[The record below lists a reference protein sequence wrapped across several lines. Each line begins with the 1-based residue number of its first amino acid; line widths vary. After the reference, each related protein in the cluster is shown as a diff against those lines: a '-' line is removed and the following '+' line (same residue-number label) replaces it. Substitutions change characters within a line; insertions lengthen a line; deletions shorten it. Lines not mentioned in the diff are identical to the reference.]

1 VASRPATG
9 YIRAAMI
16 LFPAIDLKDGK
27 CVRLLR
33 GDMARATVFN
43 DSPAAQARVFAEAG
57 CEWLHLVDLNGAVEG
72 HPVNRAAVQSIL
84 EAVGVPAQLGGGIRT
99 IESIGQ
105 WLAA

>member
-1 VASRPATG
+1 
-9 YIRAAMI
+9 ML

-43 DSPAAQARVFAEAG
+43 DSPAAQAKAFANAG

-84 EAVGVPAQLGGGIRT
+84 KAVAVPTQLGGGIRT
-99 IESIGQ
+99 IDRKSTR
-105 WLAA
+105 LNSSHRSLSRMPSSA